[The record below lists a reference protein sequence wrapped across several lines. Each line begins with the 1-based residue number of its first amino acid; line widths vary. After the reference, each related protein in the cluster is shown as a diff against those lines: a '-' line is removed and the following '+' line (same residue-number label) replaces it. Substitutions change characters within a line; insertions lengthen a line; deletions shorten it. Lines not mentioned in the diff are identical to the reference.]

1 MFQDSDC
8 EGIIDEMLTTEN
20 EDKESSY
27 KPFNLNIMEIS
38 DVESSEEEDPEE
50 RHRRIEQLAAAM
62 NLMNHE
68 SSYKRGELNMD
79 IDTLSGTSCQQNFG
93 RFSAMFMTGLVSKDP
108 LSFDTSLSERSEEES
123 DREQRQQPRQRRQ
136 SGRKR
141 SMSRER
147 NVAKIRWGMEDM
159 SWSSLC

>member
-1 MFQDSDC
+1 
-8 EGIIDEMLTTEN
+8 MLTTEN

-79 IDTLSGTSCQQNFG
+79 IDTLSE
-93 RFSAMFMTGLVSKDP
+93 M
-108 LSFDTSLSERSEEES
+108 SEEDSEK
-123 DREQRQQPRQRRQ
+123 EQRNPRQRSRRP

-147 NVAKIRWGMEDM
+147 SVAKIR
-159 SWSSLC
+159 

>member
-93 RFSAMFMTGLVSKDP
+93 RFSAMLMTGLVSKDP
-108 LSFDTSLSERSEEES
+108 LSFVTSTFRAE
-123 DREQRQQPRQRRQ
+123 
-136 SGRKR
+136 
-141 SMSRER
+141 
-147 NVAKIRWGMEDM
+147 
-159 SWSSLC
+159 